1 MPIVS
6 NACMCFNAYKYTSKG
21 RRTLL
26 NKILFQKKLIR
37 TDVKT
42 FLTYN
47 NKIYNFTLQLIEYK
61 SLWNNRK
68 YILFTNTTMQIIH
81 TQQSCTCT
89 RFIRGT
95 CLNWQIRYIFIKKK
109 VVWPCSHL
117 NHIEETLIPISGQTT
132 NINLWVFFHR
142 KYQIVITFAVYSLI
156 NIFSYHSLYIG
167 TQTVE
172 MYIFYKLWI
181 SRINKNSIC
190 NLNDN
195 RSK

>member
-1 MPIVS
+1 MSKHFSLIII
-6 NACMCFNAYKYTSKG
+6 KYT
-21 RRTLL
+21 T
-26 NKILFQKKLIR
+26 
-37 TDVKT
+37 
-42 FLTYN
+42 
-47 NKIYNFTLQLIEYK
+47 FTLQLIEYK

-117 NHIEETLIPISGQTT
+117 NNIEETNS
-132 NINLWVFFHR
+132 NIWPNNKHQSMSFFHR

-181 SRINKNSIC
+181 SRIDKNSIC

>member
-1 MPIVS
+1 MSKHFSLIII
-6 NACMCFNAYKYTSKG
+6 KYT
-21 RRTLL
+21 T
-26 NKILFQKKLIR
+26 
-37 TDVKT
+37 
-42 FLTYN
+42 
-47 NKIYNFTLQLIEYK
+47 FTLQLIEYK

-117 NHIEETLIPISGQTT
+117 NNIEETLIPISGQTT

-172 MYIFYKLWI
+172 MYIFYSINYEYPELIKIQYVTSMITDLNKGMLIKIGKLFI
-181 SRINKNSIC
+181 FKFFYFHINTTLFK
-190 NLNDN
+190 L
-195 RSK
+195 

>member
-1 MPIVS
+1 MSKHFSLIII
-6 NACMCFNAYKYTSKG
+6 KYT
-21 RRTLL
+21 T
-26 NKILFQKKLIR
+26 
-37 TDVKT
+37 
-42 FLTYN
+42 
-47 NKIYNFTLQLIEYK
+47 FTLKLIEYK

-81 TQQSCTCT
+81 TQQSCTWT

-117 NHIEETLIPISGQTT
+117 NNIEETLIPISGQTT
-132 NINLWVFFHR
+132 NINLWGFFHR

-181 SRINKNSIC
+181 SRIDKNSIC